1 MTPTVTARGLPS
13 HVAECMGE
21 SGFSMGEAGAEA
33 KTSAEFDVGAHDN
46 RERDLLPLPTGMLD
60 ASVVRGGLSR
70 CVRRRR
76 ARALHVNEWAE
87 AAVETLNEMQGG
99 PQQYRQA
106 NIHAS
111 AGQRAFVSRLRL
123 AVAEIGPPPSDVT
136 EEGAL
141 RALLSKQGYAGESAT
156 LDPST

>member
-1 MTPTVTARGLPS
+1 
-13 HVAECMGE
+13 
-21 SGFSMGEAGAEA
+21 
-33 KTSAEFDVGAHDN
+33 
-46 RERDLLPLPTGMLD
+46 MLD
-60 ASVVRGGLSR
+60 ASFVRGGLSR

-99 PQQYRQA
+99 PQQHRQA

-156 LDPST
+156 LAPIDVNLLSLPGDGHVLHSLPKLLGKDGAVLVDGLRAKMLPKEETKDNIKVSGLKKP